1 MAYRLLAPLVLIL
14 IVLVLPVE
22 SPRAQNSETPF
33 SDLAADWNGDMDVIE
48 ELLKNTEL
56 SPDAGEAVTKTLNK
70 VINEATQ
77 ARDRADSR
85 LSELNA
91 RLEALGPPPEGKDAV
106 PEPDP
111 VATERARLK
120 QSISDAKSQVSLADL
135 AVTRATNLVARVGRE
150 QRTRLA
156 AHLTEQG
163 PLPYLPST
171 LATVPDTAGQFL
183 ANTALTAVGWWQGLA
198 EEERS
203 GGFLTAAAFFLVG
216 LVAAWWLRRFVLR
229 RFGPYP
235 VEEPPPYSRRLLAA
249 VADGVA
255 RGILPAAILGV
266 IILRTQTDGSPFQS
280 DFGTILGLAA
290 ESLMIFVL
298 VTALPHS
305 VFSPDDPNWRLT
317 GLEPEKGQHILNLI
331 RPLALLYCVD
341 EFVLRAGDSVP
352 QLSAVLSPEFQ
363 SFWTFGLSLAQG
375 LLTLALLRPSLW
387 KTNDEI
393 AQDRQDEPEVSEEDS
408 DDEAIKT
415 VGRPFWKAMHAL
427 LVLVTLIG
435 TLAPAL
441 GYTNLGNYLLNNL
454 LGSAILVAIFYI
466 LRGLFREAIGLVTGS
481 TLMRDRLAVRHKTRS
496 RLKFAARSLLDIAI
510 FILGI
515 SIIAPNWGVSETDLL
530 HGMRLALSGLQIGNV
545 TISLTDILLAVV
557 VFIVSLALIRALKRN
572 LAEKILPETEIE
584 ESLRHSITAGIG
596 YVGFVIAAALAVAV
610 AGVDLTNIALI
621 AGALS
626 VGIGFGLQN
635 IVNNFV
641 SGLILLIERPIKVG
655 DWVVVGSNEGFVKQI
670 NMRATEIETWQ
681 KASVIVPNA
690 DLLSQALKNWTHK
703 DKIGRVDVPI
713 GVALDS
719 NIDHVC
725 EVLLEIARAHP
736 RCRRYPEPVALVLGV
751 GESRIDMEIRL
762 FTSDILWVV
771 WIASDIRKEIL
782 RRFPEEGIVVPYA
795 QRVVHLVENGD
806 PAKARYQMVTGPS
819 SAGEHKQGKQPE
831 EPRAEDPDPANSGS
845 ANSGPTDSG
854 PADPSPD
861 GPR

>member
-1 MAYRLLAPLVLIL
+1 MACRLLALLVLTL
-14 IVLVLPVE
+14 AVLVLPVE

-33 SDLAADWNGDMDVIE
+33 SVLAADWNGDMDVIE
-48 ELLKNTEL
+48 ELLKDSDL
-56 SPDAGEAVTKTLNK
+56 SPEAGEAVKKTLTK

-77 ARDRADSR
+77 ARDRAGATV
-85 LSELNA
+85 SELNA
-91 RLEALGPPPEGKDAV
+91 RLDALGPPPEGENAA

-111 VATERARLK
+111 VATERSRLN
-120 QSISDAKSQVSLADL
+120 QSLSDAKSQFSLAEL
-135 AVTRATNLVARVGRE
+135 AITRATNLVARVGQE

-156 AHLTEQG
+156 AHLLEQG

-171 LATVPDTAGQFL
+171 LSPLPDTVGSFV
-183 ANTALTAVGWWQGLA
+183 ANIALTAVGWWQGLA

-203 GGFLTAAAFFLVG
+203 GGFLGAAAFFLIG
-216 LVAAWWLRRFVLR
+216 LAAAWWLRRFVLR

-235 VEEPPPYSRRLLAA
+235 VEEQPPYSRRLLAA

-266 IILRTQTDGSPFQS
+266 IILRTQTEGSPFYS

-290 ESLMIFVL
+290 QCLMIFVL

-305 VFSPDDPNWRLT
+305 VFSPEDPNWRLT
-317 GLEPEKGQHILNLI
+317 GLEPEKGQQILNLI

-341 EFVLRAGDSVP
+341 EFVLRAGDAVP
-352 QLSAVLSPEFQ
+352 QLSGVLSPEFQ
-363 SFWTFGLSLAQG
+363 SVWTFGLSLAQG
-375 LLTLALLRPSLW
+375 LLALALLRPSLW

-393 AQDRQDEPEVSEEDS
+393 ARDNSDAPEED
-408 DDEAIKT
+408 DEEEAIKT
-415 VGRPFWKAMHAL
+415 ARRPFWKALHAL
-427 LVLVTLIG
+427 LVLVTLVG

-441 GYTNLGNYLLNNL
+441 GYTHLGNYLLNNL
-454 LGSAILVAIFYI
+454 LGSAILVSILYI
-466 LRGLFREAIGLVTGS
+466 LRGLFREAIGFVTGS
-481 TLMRDRLAVRHKTRS
+481 PLVRDRLAVRHKTRS
-496 RLKFAARSLLDIAI
+496 RLKFAARFLLDIAI
-510 FILGI
+510 FVLGV

-530 HGMRLALSGLQIGNV
+530 HGLRVALSGLQIGNV
-545 TISLTDILLAVV
+545 TISLTDILLAVFVFV
-557 VFIVSLALIRALKRN
+557 VALALIRALKRS

-596 YVGFVIAAALAVAV
+596 YVGFVVAAALAVAV

-719 NIDHVC
+719 DVDRVC
-725 EVLLEIARAHP
+725 ELLLEIAKAHP
-736 RCRRYPEPVALVLGV
+736 RCRRYPEPVALVMRIDD
-751 GESRIDMEIRL
+751 SRIEMEIRL

-782 RRFPEEGIVVPYA
+782 RRFPKEGIVIPYA
-795 QRVVHLVENGD
+795 QRVVHLLENGD
-806 PAKARYQMVTGPS
+806 PNRRRPEETEPAAEPDK
-819 SAGEHKQGKQPE
+819 E
-831 EPRAEDPDPANSGS
+831 EPR
-845 ANSGPTDSG
+845 
-854 PADPSPD
+854 
-861 GPR
+861 

>member
-1 MAYRLLAPLVLIL
+1 MACRLLALLIL
-14 IVLVLPVE
+14 ALAVLVSPVE
-22 SPRAQNSETPF
+22 SVRAQNPETPF
-33 SDLAADWNGDMDVIE
+33 SERASDWNGDMDVIE

-56 SPDAGEAVTKTLNK
+56 SAEAGEPVKKTLNK

-77 ARDRADSR
+77 ARDRAAAT

-91 RLEALGPPPEGKDAV
+91 RLEALGPPPEGENAV

-111 VATERARLK
+111 VAKERSRLNE
-120 QSISDAKSQVSLADL
+120 SISEAKSQVSLADL
-135 AVTRATNLVARVGRE
+135 AITRATNLVARIGQE

-156 AHLTEQG
+156 AQLMEQG
-163 PLPYLPST
+163 PLPYLPDT
-171 LATVPDTAGQFL
+171 IATVPDTVAQYV
-183 ANTALTAVGWWQGLA
+183 ANIALTAVGWWQALPDD
-198 EEERS
+198 ERS

-216 LVAAWWLRRFVLR
+216 VAAAWWLRAFVLR

-249 VADGVA
+249 IADGVA

-266 IILRTQTDGSPFQS
+266 IILRTQADGSPFQS
-280 DFGTILGLAA
+280 DFGTILRLAA
-290 ESLMIFVL
+290 ESLMVFVL

-305 VFSPDDPNWRLT
+305 VFSPEDPSWRLT
-317 GLEPEKGQHILNLI
+317 GLEPEKGQQILHLI
-331 RPLALLYCVD
+331 RPLALLFCVD
-341 EFVLRAGDSVP
+341 EFVLRTGDAVP
-352 QLSAVLSPEFQ
+352 QLSDVLSVEFQ
-363 SFWTFGLSLAQG
+363 SVWTFGMCLAQG

-387 KTNDEI
+387 KTDDEI
-393 AQDRQDEPEVSEEDS
+393 AQDRTEDPDETDEEEEGVRS
-408 DDEAIKT
+408 
-415 VGRPFWKAMHAL
+415 VRRPFWKATHAL
-427 LVLVTLIG
+427 LVLLTLVG

-441 GYTNLGNYLLNNL
+441 GYINLGDYLLNNL
-454 LGSAILVAIFYI
+454 LGSAILVSILYI
-466 LRGLFREAIGLVTGS
+466 LRGLFREVIGLVTGS
-481 TLMRDRLAVRHKTRS
+481 TVVRDRLAVRHKTRS
-496 RLKFAARSLLDIAI
+496 RLKFVTRFLLDVAI
-510 FILGI
+510 FILGL
-515 SIIAPNWGVSETDLL
+515 SIIAPNWGVSESDML
-530 HGMRLALSGLQIGNV
+530 HGMRIALSGLQIGNV
-545 TISLTDILLAVV
+545 TISLTDILLAVF
-557 VFIVSLALIRALKRN
+557 VFIAALALIRALKRS

-596 YVGFVIAAALAVAV
+596 YVGFVVAAALAVAV

-703 DKIGRVDVPI
+703 DKIGRVDIPI

-719 NIDHVC
+719 DIDKVC
-725 EVLLEIARAHP
+725 DILLEIAREHP
-736 RCRRYPEPVALVLGV
+736 RCRRYPEPVALVMNV

-771 WIASDIRKEIL
+771 WIASDVRKEIL
-782 RRFPEEGIVVPYA
+782 RRFPQEGIVIPYA

-806 PAKARYQMVTGPS
+806 PAQARLQAVTGQVKSDEATDATPDVDRTP
-819 SAGEHKQGKQPE
+819 Q
-831 EPRAEDPDPANSGS
+831 EPGQDA
-845 ANSGPTDSG
+845 
-854 PADPSPD
+854 
-861 GPR
+861 PR